1 MKQRKLGP
9 FNVSAIGLGCM
20 NISMGYGPRPS
31 DDECGR
37 LFNLALDNGYT
48 MLDTAAMYGM
58 GHSENI
64 IGKYLSHRRHEYTLA
79 SKCGIFRNDQDKAEI
94 NCRPEVLLKTCEDS
108 LRRLNTEVIDLY
120 YLHRVDAN
128 VPVEESIGALSRMV
142 EQGKARTIG
151 ASEIGDVNL
160 RKAHATHPLVA
171 VQSEYSLWTR
181 TPERKVLATCEELGI
196 SFVAFAPLARQFLTG
211 QCTDLTQFDEND
223 IRCTNARPRFEP
235 ENFAQNEKLL
245 TPYGKIAER
254 INCSMA
260 QLALAWLLARGDNI
274 IPIPGTKHVDYMIE
288 NAGAGDITL
297 DQETVEELDQLINE
311 DTVYGDR
318 YQSALMGSID
328 SEKD

>member
-1 MKQRKLGP
+1 MHQRKLGP
-9 FNVSAIGLGCM
+9 FHVSAIGLGCM
-20 NISMGYGPRPS
+20 NISMGYGPRP
-31 DDECGR
+31 DDEECGN

-58 GHSENI
+58 GHSESI
-64 IGKYLSHRRHEYTLA
+64 IGKYLSHRRYEYTLA
-79 SKCGIFRNDQDKAEI
+79 SKCGIFRNEQDKAEV

-108 LRRLNTEVIDLY
+108 LRRLNTDVIDLY
-120 YLHRVDAN
+120 YLHRVDTN

-142 EQGKARTIG
+142 EQGKVRTIG
-151 ASEIGDVNL
+151 TSEIGNENL
-160 RKAHATHPLVA
+160 RKAHATHPLIA

-181 TPERKVLATCEELGI
+181 TPERKVLTTCEDLGI

-211 QCTDLTQFDEND
+211 KCTDLSHFDEND

-245 TPYGKIAER
+245 TPYSEIANR
-254 INCSMA
+254 LDCSMA

-288 NAGAGDITL
+288 NAGAGDISL
-297 DQETVEELDQLINE
+297 DPETVEELDQLINE
-311 DTVYGDR
+311 NTVSGDR
-318 YQSALMGSID
+318 YQSALMKSID